1 MLDECRNLL
10 PNDLQQFEM
19 KILTQKKITLFEFLE
34 VEREIKWCLEFAL
47 MSFVPKQYKPAA

>member
-19 KILTQKKITLFEFLE
+19 KILTTLFEFLE

-47 MSFVPKQYKPAA
+47 MSFVPKK